1 MENKLSNED
10 KKNLFWINSFNKR
23 VKIITY
29 IYQFE
34 LFDEKVN
41 VNEIFNNNDLNN
53 FEVQTLTIIQNK
65 YVLFKNLIIKALN
78 NAWIW
83 QRLQPL
89 IRAILLYGLY
99 ELFINEPKVVINEM
113 VNITKIYTIG
123 DEYKLVNKVLDTL
136 LKTNQISFETKK

>member
-10 KKNLFWINSFNKR
+10 KKNLFLINSFNKR

-41 VNEIFNNNDLNN
+41 VNEIFSNNDLNN

-78 NAWIW
+78 DAWIW
-83 QRLQPL
+83 ERLQPL

>member
-10 KKNLFWINSFNKR
+10 KKNLFLINSFSKR

-41 VNEIFNNNDLNN
+41 VNEIFSNDDLNN
-53 FEVQTLTIIQNK
+53 FEVQTLTVIQNK

-83 QRLQPL
+83 ERLQPL

>member
-1 MENKLSNED
+1 MENKLGNED
-10 KKNLFWINSFNKR
+10 KKNLFLINSFNKR

-41 VNEIFNNNDLNN
+41 VNEIFSNNDLNN

-83 QRLQPL
+83 ERLQPL

-99 ELFINEPKVVINEM
+99 ELFINEPNVVINEM

-136 LKTNQISFETKK
+136 LKTNQISSETKK

>member
-1 MENKLSNED
+1 MIHHRFQ
-10 KKNLFWINSFNKR
+10 KKNLFLINSFNKR

-41 VNEIFNNNDLNN
+41 VNEIFSNNDLNN

-83 QRLQPL
+83 ERLQPL

-136 LKTNQISFETKK
+136 LKTNQISSETKK

>member
-10 KKNLFWINSFNKR
+10 KKNLFLINSFNKR

-41 VNEIFNNNDLNN
+41 VNEIFSNNDLNN

-65 YVLFKNLIIKALN
+65 YVLFKNLIIKVLN

-83 QRLQPL
+83 ERLQPL

-123 DEYKLVNKVLDTL
+123 DEYKLVNKVLDTI

>member
-10 KKNLFWINSFNKR
+10 KKNLFLINSFNKR

>member
-10 KKNLFWINSFNKR
+10 KKNLFLINSFNKR

-83 QRLQPL
+83 ERLQPL

-99 ELFINEPKVVINEM
+99 ELFITEPKVVINEM

>member
-10 KKNLFWINSFNKR
+10 KKNLFLINSFNKR

-41 VNEIFNNNDLNN
+41 VNKIFNNNDLNN

-83 QRLQPL
+83 ERLQPL

-136 LKTNQISFETKK
+136 LKTNQISSETKK

>member
-10 KKNLFWINSFNKR
+10 KKNLFLINSFSKR

-34 LFDEKVN
+34 LFDEKMN
-41 VNEIFNNNDLNN
+41 VNEIFSNNDLNN
-53 FEVQTLTIIQNK
+53 FEVQTLTVIQNK

-83 QRLQPL
+83 ERLQPL

>member
-10 KKNLFWINSFNKR
+10 KRNLFLINSFNKR

-41 VNEIFNNNDLNN
+41 VNEIFSNNDLNN

-65 YVLFKNLIIKALN
+65 YDLFKNLIIKALN

-83 QRLQPL
+83 ERLQPL

-99 ELFINEPKVVINEM
+99 ELFITEPKVVINEM

>member
-10 KKNLFWINSFNKR
+10 KKNLFLINSFNKR

-41 VNEIFNNNDLNN
+41 VNKIFNNNDLNN

-83 QRLQPL
+83 ERLQPL

>member
-10 KKNLFWINSFNKR
+10 KKNLFLINSFNKR

-53 FEVQTLTIIQNK
+53 FEVQILTIIQNK

-83 QRLQPL
+83 ERLQPL

>member
-10 KKNLFWINSFNKR
+10 KKNLFLINSFNKR

-34 LFDEKVN
+34 LFDEKMN

-53 FEVQTLTIIQNK
+53 FEVQTLIIIQNK

-83 QRLQPL
+83 ERLQPL

>member
-10 KKNLFWINSFNKR
+10 KKNLFLINSFNKR

-41 VNEIFNNNDLNN
+41 VNEIFSNNDLNN

-83 QRLQPL
+83 ERLQPL

>member
-10 KKNLFWINSFNKR
+10 KKNLFLINSFNKR

-83 QRLQPL
+83 ERLQPL

-136 LKTNQISFETKK
+136 LKTNQISSEAKK

>member
-10 KKNLFWINSFNKR
+10 KKNLFLINSFNKR

-41 VNEIFNNNDLNN
+41 VNEIFSNDDLNN

-83 QRLQPL
+83 ERLQPL

-136 LKTNQISFETKK
+136 LKTNQISSETKK

>member
-10 KKNLFWINSFNKR
+10 KKNLFLINSFNKR

-83 QRLQPL
+83 ERLQPL

-99 ELFINEPKVVINEM
+99 ELFINEPKVVI
-113 VNITKIYTIG
+113 ITKIYTIG

-136 LKTNQISFETKK
+136 LKTNQISSETKK

>member
-10 KKNLFWINSFNKR
+10 KKNLFLINSFSKR

-34 LFDEKVN
+34 LFDEKMN
-41 VNEIFNNNDLNN
+41 VNEIFSNNDLNN
-53 FEVQTLTIIQNK
+53 FEVQTLTVIQNK

-83 QRLQPL
+83 ERLQPL

-136 LKTNQISFETKK
+136 LKTNQISSETKK

>member
-10 KKNLFWINSFNKR
+10 KKNLFLINSFNKR

-41 VNEIFNNNDLNN
+41 VNEIFSNNDLNN
-53 FEVQTLTIIQNK
+53 FEVQTLTVIQNK

-83 QRLQPL
+83 ERLQPL

-136 LKTNQISFETKK
+136 LKTNQISSETKK

>member
-10 KKNLFWINSFNKR
+10 KKNLFLINSFNKR

-65 YVLFKNLIIKALN
+65 YVLCKNLIIKALN

-83 QRLQPL
+83 ERLQPL

>member
-1 MENKLSNED
+1 MENKLSHED
-10 KKNLFWINSFNKR
+10 TKNLFLINSFNKR

-83 QRLQPL
+83 ERLQPL

-136 LKTNQISFETKK
+136 LKTNKISSETKK

>member
-10 KKNLFWINSFNKR
+10 KRNLFLINSFNKR

-41 VNEIFNNNDLNN
+41 VNEIFSNNDLNN

-65 YVLFKNLIIKALN
+65 YDLFKNLIIKALN
-78 NAWIW
+78 NA
-83 QRLQPL
+83 
-89 IRAILLYGLY
+89 
-99 ELFINEPKVVINEM
+99 
-113 VNITKIYTIG
+113 
-123 DEYKLVNKVLDTL
+123 
-136 LKTNQISFETKK
+136 